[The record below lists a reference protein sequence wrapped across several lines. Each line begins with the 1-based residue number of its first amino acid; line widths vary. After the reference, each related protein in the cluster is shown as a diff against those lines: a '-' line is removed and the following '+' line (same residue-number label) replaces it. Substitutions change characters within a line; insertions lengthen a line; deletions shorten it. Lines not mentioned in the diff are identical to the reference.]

1 MAVGLGF
8 SAWSLLT
15 NYRVQGVTSLNFQ
28 VEVAHGPFYKTST
41 QRADWPPPQTLR
53 ILQQQLASLQ
63 ALKGRNHKDASKE
76 ENMWMQTTQAAMI
89 HGFSEDSHNLSHFHS
104 ARWAGTHNMLGIS
117 DRQQQLNFEAR
128 IEKFEANILSSI
140 AEVEVWL
147 PQPASKGAYAAGDEF
162 EFYKDLKN
170 IVAAAAKDILI
181 VDNYLNTEFF
191 ELYVEPVPAGVS
203 LRILTDQLR
212 GNLLAVAKKYA
223 TRGNFELRSSPD
235 VHDRHIFVDGRGWMV
250 GQSIK
255 DAARKKPTYM
265 VEIGTVLVSSVQKIY
280 EDIWTKA
287 TVAVKS

>member
-1 MAVGLGF
+1 MAR
-8 SAWSLLT
+8 SSKP
-15 NYRVQGVTSLNFQ
+15 QPK
-28 VEVAHGPFYKTST
+28 GP
-41 QRADWPPPQTLR
+41 DWAPPQTHRALK
-53 ILQQQLASLQ
+53 QQLASLQ
-63 ALKGRNHKDASKE
+63 ALKGRDHNDASKD
-76 ENMWMQTTQAAMI
+76 ENLWIQMTQGAMI
-89 HGFSEDSHNLSHFHS
+89 HGFGDDSHNLSNFHS
-104 ARWAGTHNMLGIS
+104 ARWAGTHNMMGIS
-117 DRQQQLNFEAR
+117 DHQQQLNFEAR

-140 AEVEVWL
+140 AEIEVWL
-147 PQPASKGAYAAGDEF
+147 PQPESKGAYVAGDEF
-162 EFYKDLKN
+162 DFYRDLKN
-170 IVAAAAKDILI
+170 IVAAAAKDIFI

-203 LRILTDQLR
+203 LRILTDELR

-287 TVAVKS
+287 TLVVKG